1 LLLVTLRIIIGSQD
15 AEANEKRRKVMVP
28 NAKYE
33 KLVSVLREELYCRGH
48 WWQKDMYQAM
58 KAGRSLGDSYIV
70 AAESCRLYDI
80 IKSAG
85 CDDLD
90 KFKPP
95 VWDHFKECL
104 EKLLADSENRFWS
117 IEKEY
122 QRRYPEDGI
131 APIAFASI
139 YKGCRLD

>member
-1 LLLVTLRIIIGSQD
+1 MPV
-15 AEANEKRRKVMVP
+15 
-28 NAKYE
+28 NAKNSQ
-33 KLVSVLREELYCRGH
+33 LVDVIKEAVYTKNR
-48 WWQKDMYQAM
+48 WWQKEMYEAM
-58 KAGRSLGDSYIV
+58 KASRPLDDSYIV
-70 AAESCRLYDI
+70 AAEAGELYRI
-80 IKSAG
+80 LQSAE
-85 CDDLD
+85 CDDLEN
-90 KFKPP
+90 FKPP